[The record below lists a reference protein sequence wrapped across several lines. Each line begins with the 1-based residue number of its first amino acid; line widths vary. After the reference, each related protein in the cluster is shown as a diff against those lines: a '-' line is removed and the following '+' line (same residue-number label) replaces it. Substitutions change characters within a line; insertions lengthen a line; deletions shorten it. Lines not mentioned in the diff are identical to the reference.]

1 MACESPVIVVS
12 PATGAEY
19 EVTLVRVRTRVGVRW
34 TWVNIGYFRADVS
47 RRLLREAAMDILRNP
62 EWGYLTR
69 REAFENA
76 REFYAVPNPEL

>member
-19 EVTLVRVRTRVGVRW
+19 EITLLRIKTRQGWRW
-34 TWVNIGYFRADVS
+34 TWANVANAEPHVS

-76 REFYAVPNPEL
+76 REFYAVPNDDL

>member
-12 PATGAEY
+12 PATGAGY

-34 TWVNIGYFRADVS
+34 TWVNADVS